1 MKFEDKMWFL
11 VKICA
16 GILVAFIVIMFLMAV
31 MSKMKFNKYHLEKFQ
46 KSEVL
51 KEYFGKIKKAEAG
64 DWELVEEYAEDKFV
78 LQFIIYDENNEQHQ
92 IGVIENNNSTII
104 YGYII
109 NGRAIFED
117 DNKIDES

>member
-1 MKFEDKMWFL
+1 MWFL

-51 KEYFGKIKKAEAG
+51 KEHFGKIKKTEAG
-64 DWELVEEYAEDKFV
+64 DWEFVEEYVEEKFV

-109 NGRAIFED
+109 NGKAIFED

>member
-51 KEYFGKIKKAEAG
+51 KEHFGKIKKTEAG
-64 DWELVEEYAEDKFV
+64 DWELVEEYDEDKFV

-92 IGVIENNNSTII
+92 IGEIENNNSTII

-109 NGRAIFED
+109 NGKAIFED
-117 DNKIDES
+117 NNKIDES